1 MISSQRFT
9 RVTFAAAGIY
19 GILVMLPQ
27 YWMAD
32 RIARDNP
39 PAITHVEYFYGFI
52 GVVIAWQLVFLL
64 IARRPAQF
72 RAIMPV
78 AVVEKL
84 AFGIPAFVLYA
95 QHRLATTVLG
105 FGLVDLLLALLFA
118 IAYRLTNSSR

>member
-1 MISSQRFT
+1 MISSHRFA

-19 GILVMLPQ
+19 GLLVMAPQ
-27 YWMAD
+27 YWLED

-39 PAITHVEYFYGFI
+39 PAITHVEYFYGFV

-64 IARRPAQF
+64 IARRPVQY

-84 AFGIPAFVLYA
+84 AFGVPAIVLYA
-95 QHRLATTVLG
+95 EHRLAAMVLG
-105 FGLVDLLLALLFA
+105 FGVIDLLLAVLFTT
-118 IAYRLTNSSR
+118 AYLLTNPSR